1 MDCVFSK
8 NNILIRF
15 TNERWIHIIIGHP
28 ELIGYHDEVLKTI
41 EDPEAIYAG
50 KTGEYIAIKHIKN
63 EKYIIVIY
71 KKLNNDGFVITA
83 FITKRIKKFKKRRMI
98 WGK

>member
-1 MDCVFSK
+1 MDCVLSK

-28 ELIGYHDEVLKTI
+28 ELIGHHDEVLKTI
-41 EDPEAIYAG
+41 KDPEAIYAG
-50 KTGEYIAIKHIKN
+50 KTGEYIAIKDIKN
-63 EKYIIVIY
+63 EKYMIVIY
-71 KKLNNDGFVITA
+71 KELINDGFVITA

-98 WGK
+98 WEK